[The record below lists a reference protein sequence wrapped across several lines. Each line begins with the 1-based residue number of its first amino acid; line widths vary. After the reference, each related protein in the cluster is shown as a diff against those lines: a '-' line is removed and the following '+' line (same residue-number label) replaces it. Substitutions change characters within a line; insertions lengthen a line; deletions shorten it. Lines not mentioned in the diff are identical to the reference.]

1 MRHATAISTGVYAG
15 REDWGREIAL
25 MCETQRSALS
35 SQRGADAEKRLP
47 DAHPIGIG
55 RLEYIKRND
64 GVWWAN
70 GSDHTK

>member
-1 MRHATAISTGVYAG
+1 MYAG
-15 REDWGREIAL
+15 REGWGREIAL
-25 MCETQRSALS
+25 MCETQRDALS

-47 DAHPIGIG
+47 DAHPIDIG
-55 RLEYIKRND
+55 RFERIERND